1 MAVEKM
7 SLAKALNESLRKA
20 LDTDPKVLIMGE
32 DVGKLGGVFR
42 ITDGLQK
49 DFGEGRVIDTPL
61 AESGIVGTAIGLALR
76 GYRPIVEI
84 QFDGFVFPAYDQIV
98 TQLAKMHARALGKVK
113 MPVVIRI
120 PYGGGIGAVE
130 HHSESPEALFA
141 HVAGLKVVSPS
152 NASDAYWMMQ
162 QAVQSD
168 DPIIFFE
175 PKRRYWDKGEL
186 DTESIPG
193 PLHKAAVAREGSDLT
208 LVAYGP
214 MVKVCLEAAAAAQEE
229 GKSVEVLDLRS
240 MSPIDFDAVQA
251 SVEKTGLLVVVHE
264 APVFY
269 GSGAEIAA
277 RITERCFYHLEAPV
291 LRVGGYHAPTR
302 RPGWR
307 TSTCR
312 VSTGCSMPSTAR
324 WRTEE
329 RVVTT
334 MTETSARFR
343 EFKMPDVGEG
353 LTEAEIL
360 KWFVQPGDTVTDG
373 QVVCEVETAK
383 AAVELPIPFDGVV
396 HELRFPE
403 GTTVDVGEV
412 IIAVD
417 VAPGSGDAPAEPE
430 PVQEAVA
437 EPAAE
442 EAPKGRQPVLV
453 GYGVAESSTK
463 RRARKGAEI
472 PGPAAAAA
480 QAEINGHRAKVAES
494 RPLAKPPVRK
504 LAKDLGIDLATVTPT
519 GEGGVITRED
529 VHAAAAP
536 APAEAPV
543 RAEEAVAAPAPVEA
557 VAPVGRETR
566 IPVKGVRKAIAQ
578 AMVGS
583 AFTAP
588 HVTEFVTVDVTR
600 TMKLV
605 AELKEDKDMAGVRV
619 NPLLVIAKALLV
631 AIKRNPA
638 VNAAWDEANQEIVQ
652 KHYVNLGIAAATP
665 RGLIVPN
672 IKDAHDKTL
681 PELGA
686 ALADLVSTAREGK
699 TSPAAMAGGT
709 VTITNV
715 GVFGVDTGTPILN
728 PGESAILAVGAI
740 KLQPWVHKG
749 KVKPRQV
756 TTLALSFDHRLVDGE
771 LGSKVLADVAA
782 ILEQPKRLITWG

>member
-1 MAVEKM
+1 M
-7 SLAKALNESLRKA
+7 
-20 LDTDPKVLIMGE
+20 
-32 DVGKLGGVFR
+32 
-42 ITDGLQK
+42 
-49 DFGEGRVIDTPL
+49 
-61 AESGIVGTAIGLALR
+61 
-76 GYRPIVEI
+76 
-84 QFDGFVFPAYDQIV
+84 
-98 TQLAKMHARALGKVK
+98 
-113 MPVVIRI
+113 
-120 PYGGGIGAVE
+120 
-130 HHSESPEALFA
+130 
-141 HVAGLKVVSPS
+141 
-152 NASDAYWMMQ
+152 
-162 QAVQSD
+162 
-168 DPIIFFE
+168 
-175 PKRRYWDKGEL
+175 
-186 DTESIPG
+186 
-193 PLHKAAVAREGSDLT
+193 
-208 LVAYGP
+208 
-214 MVKVCLEAAAAAQEE
+214 
-229 GKSVEVLDLRS
+229 
-240 MSPIDFDAVQA
+240 
-251 SVEKTGLLVVVHE
+251 
-264 APVFY
+264 
-269 GSGAEIAA
+269 
-277 RITERCFYHLEAPV
+277 
-291 LRVGGYHAPTR
+291 
-302 RPGWR
+302 
-307 TSTCR
+307 
-312 VSTGCSMPSTAR
+312 
-324 WRTEE
+324 
-329 RVVTT
+329 TT

-417 VAPGSGDAPAEPE
+417 VAPGSGDAPAAPE
-430 PVQEAVA
+430 AAAETVQQPVA
-437 EPAAE
+437 EAGP

-453 GYGVAESSTK
+453 GYGVAETSTK
-463 RRARKGAEI
+463 RRARKGVEI
-472 PGPAAAAA
+472 PGPAAAAI
-480 QAEINGHRAKVAES
+480 QAEMNGHGAKVPES

-536 APAEAPV
+536 APAEVAAQPV
-543 RAEEAVAAPAPVEA
+543 EAPAPTA
-557 VAPVGRETR
+557 VAVPAGPAGRETR

-631 AIKRNPA
+631 AIRRNPEI
-638 VNAAWDEANQEIVQ
+638 NAAWDEAGQEIVQ

-681 PELGA
+681 PQLGEALGELVA
-686 ALADLVSTAREGK
+686 TAREGR

-782 ILEQPKRLITWG
+782 ILEQPKRLITWA